1 MLKGVT
7 SGGGGITPGTTVITG
22 GTNTR
27 VLFDDNGVVGESA
40 GLIYV
45 KATGQLTATLLVAST
60 SLTAPLLQAGA
71 TGGTIAISTTAGQ
84 GPTLAGGTA
93 TTDVAA
99 LSVTRTNNNAAV
111 ATGVKLTFTDT
122 SSATGFEAFGIY
134 AGASGI
140 SNVGSFTT
148 KNSLGGGP
156 LLTIG
161 NGSTTSAGWK
171 LGSAASGYSGI
182 WVNSV
187 AESISNYLVIS
198 NSDNTDVRH
207 NGNNT
212 WKIQIAGSTLF
223 TASANTL
230 GLGTGARTFISNTAP
245 TVASG
250 GCTSPTVVT
259 ANGTAAFSVGVG
271 TGCSGSQPL
280 VFTLPAATTGWQC
293 NARNA
298 TNAGTSAPRQSSAA
312 STTSVTIT
320 NYGATT
326 GLAGA
331 WSDADVVVVSCLG
344 Y

>member
-111 ATGVKLTFTDT
+111 ATGVQFAFTDT
-122 SSATGFEAFGIY
+122 TSATTFLPLSITGSSTGVANLLKLDKVGVLTVGT
-134 AGASGI
+134 GA
-140 SNVGSFTT
+140 
-148 KNSLGGGP
+148 
-156 LLTIG
+156 
-161 NGSTTSAGWK
+161 TTSAGFQIGFASTVGSSFSGIYSTAVTPSSSNYTLLTDGATTYLNGTSGVTLAISNTPK
-171 LGSAASGYSGI
+171 MQLKTAGLLLGSG
-182 WVNSV
+182 
-187 AESISNYLVIS
+187 
-198 NSDNTDVRH
+198 
-207 NGNNT
+207 NGV
-212 WKIQIAGSTLF
+212 LF
-223 TASANTL
+223 I
-230 GLGTGARTFISNTAP
+230 GTTAP

-250 GCTSPTVVT
+250 GCTSPTAVT
-259 ANGTAAFSVGVG
+259 SNGTAAFSVGVG

-298 TNAGTSAPRQSSAA
+298 TNPGTSAPRQSSAA